1 LIKIIDTIKKEYI
14 ILKQNKRM
22 EDWKMTQEQ
31 NTTQEVKIDRQKVE
45 EVLEQIRPALR
56 FDGGD
61 VELVD
66 IGNDGTVYVRL
77 MGACHGCA
85 MSLVTLKGGIEM
97 KLKEAIPEV
106 KEVVAV
112 NLGQPP
118 F

>member
-1 LIKIIDTIKKEYI
+1 MAIDK
-14 ILKQNKRM
+14 
-22 EDWKMTQEQ
+22 
-31 NTTQEVKIDRQKVE
+31 QKVE

-66 IGNDGTVYVRL
+66 IGEDGTVYVRL
-77 MGACHGCA
+77 MGACSGCA
-85 MSLVTLKGGIEM
+85 MSLMTLKGGIEM

-112 NLGQPP
+112 NLGQPT

>member
-1 LIKIIDTIKKEYI
+1 
-14 ILKQNKRM
+14 M
-22 EDWKMTQEQ
+22 SQEQ
-31 NTTQEVKIDRQKVE
+31 ENKVTIDRAKVE
-45 EVLEQIRPALR
+45 EILEQIRPMLR

-66 IGNDGTVYVRL
+66 IGEDGTVYVRL
-77 MGACHGCA
+77 MGSCHGCA

-112 NLGQPP
+112 NLEQPM

>member
-1 LIKIIDTIKKEYI
+1 
-14 ILKQNKRM
+14 
-22 EDWKMTQEQ
+22 MTQEQ
-31 NTTQEVKIDRQKVE
+31 KTTTQETQEVKIDRKKVE

-97 KLKEAIPEV
+97 KLKEAIPEI

-112 NLGQPP
+112 NLNQPP

>member
-1 LIKIIDTIKKEYI
+1 
-14 ILKQNKRM
+14 M
-22 EDWKMTQEQ
+22 SQEQ
-31 NTTQEVKIDRQKVE
+31 ENKVNIDRAKVE
-45 EVLEQIRPALR
+45 EVLEQIRPMLR

-66 IGNDGTVYVRL
+66 IGEDGTVYVRL
-77 MGACHGCA
+77 MGSCHGCA

-112 NLGQPP
+112 NLEQPM

>member
-1 LIKIIDTIKKEYI
+1 MSQEQENKII
-14 ILKQNKRM
+14 
-22 EDWKMTQEQ
+22 
-31 NTTQEVKIDRQKVE
+31 IDRDRVE
-45 EVLEQIRPALR
+45 QVLDQIRPMLR

-66 IGNDGTVYVRL
+66 IGEDGTVYVRL
-77 MGACHGCA
+77 MGSCHGCA

-112 NLGQPP
+112 NLEQPM

>member
-1 LIKIIDTIKKEYI
+1 
-14 ILKQNKRM
+14 M
-22 EDWKMTQEQ
+22 SQEQ
-31 NTTQEVKIDRQKVE
+31 GNKVNIDRAKVE
-45 EVLEQIRPALR
+45 EVLEQIRPMLR

-66 IGNDGTVYVRL
+66 IGEDGTVYVRL
-77 MGACHGCA
+77 MGSCHGCA

-112 NLGQPP
+112 NLEQPM

>member
-1 LIKIIDTIKKEYI
+1 
-14 ILKQNKRM
+14 M
-22 EDWKMTQEQ
+22 SQEQ
-31 NTTQEVKIDRQKVE
+31 ENKVTINRAKVE
-45 EVLEQIRPALR
+45 EILEQIRPMLR

-66 IGNDGTVYVRL
+66 IGEDGTVYVRL
-77 MGACHGCA
+77 MGSCHGCA

-112 NLGQPP
+112 NLEQPM

>member
-1 LIKIIDTIKKEYI
+1 
-14 ILKQNKRM
+14 M
-22 EDWKMTQEQ
+22 SQEQ
-31 NTTQEVKIDRQKVE
+31 KEKVTIDREKVE
-45 EVLEQIRPALR
+45 EVLEQIRPMLR

-66 IGNDGTVYVRL
+66 IGEDGTVYVRL
-77 MGACHGCA
+77 MGSCHGCA

-112 NLGQPP
+112 NLEQPG
-118 F
+118 FGF